1 MSFDLPNLDVMQAQ
15 KVLDQLVRRIPGYAP
30 GWTDHNPSDPGIT
43 LLQMLVW
50 ICEGTAYTAN
60 AIPLETYR
68 NMLRWV
74 TGLSSAL
81 SLPGERN
88 YASDFPYAKY
98 ADTDSQDSPYESL
111 KETLAQMEMGTPLGY
126 SALQEAV
133 VMYRRTPYL
142 AITPNDLTQLTAELS
157 AFLDAKAHGAA
168 GTLHVA
174 RVCIRQ
180 RGDVTDLFLVNDGT
194 VAYSAPADNGDG
206 TFSVERS
213 APTGDAQ
220 EAKEAALLDN
230 VRQYFAARTLLGG
243 AISISNARLAR
254 LDVQCQVRCFA
265 RERADEVATA
275 VLTAIERALQPV
287 RTDGGR
293 DWTYGTLVDSAAL
306 MPLIAAVPGVDR
318 VESLTVQS
326 SPRPGPISRVLLPS
340 EADQVGPAEGPHPLQ
355 AIETGL
361 PRLHCAS
368 VTPLEADDD

>member
-68 NMLRWV
+68 NMLRWIA
-74 TGLSSAL
+74 GLSSAL
-81 SLPGERN
+81 SLPDARN
-88 YASDFPYAKY
+88 YASDFPYAQY
-98 ADTDSQDSPYESL
+98 ADTESQDPPYESL
-111 KETLAQMEMGTPLGY
+111 KETLAQMEMGARLGY

-133 VMYRRTPYL
+133 VTYRRTPYL
-142 AITPNDLTQLTAELS
+142 AITPSDLTQLTTQLS
-157 AFLDAKAHGAA
+157 AFLDAKAHEAA

-174 RVCIRQ
+174 RVCLRQ
-180 RGDVTDLFLVNDGT
+180 RGDVTDLFLVNDGAFT
-194 VAYSAPADNGDG
+194 YSAPTDDGNG
-206 TFSVERS
+206 TFSIALS
-213 APTGDAQ
+213 PPMGDTQA
-220 EAKEAALLDN
+220 AKEAALLDN

-243 AISISNARLAR
+243 AISISNARLVP
-254 LDVQCQVRCFA
+254 LDVRCQVRCFA
-265 RERADEVATA
+265 RERADEVASA
-275 VLTAIERALQPV
+275 VLTALESALQPI

-293 DWTYGTLVDSAAL
+293 DWAYGATVDAAAL
-306 MPLIAAVPGVDR
+306 MTLIAAVPGVDR

-326 SPRPGPISRVLLPS
+326 PPRPGPISRLPRPS
-340 EADQVGPAEGPHPLQ
+340 DADQVGPTHGPHPPQ
-355 AIETGL
+355 VIETGL
-361 PRLHCAS
+361 PRLHFAS